1 MSTRSNQQP
10 DSKHSIVDFYKDVII
25 FRQNQGMW
33 YVKGEHVK
41 MMCSLLNLSYEGNLV
56 GLDEALSSQ
65 YAMELIRKG
74 AKVGY
79 SIGGDEDPNIIRML
93 KANTSKTQPKPR
105 PRIESTT
112 IGISPELLV
121 GQKELARWMRSK
133 QMNKPSTKDLI
144 DTIKEYLVTNNT
156 RAIADYGTLFVYRLG
171 HDMYEIDELTT
182 VPWSVLEALLVAA
195 YQTGRMIK
203 CELVEPKGRR
213 KRGRKPQ
220 RVQITLSE
228 PVEYGQLSLEL

>member
-1 MSTRSNQQP
+1 MSTRSSQQ
-10 DSKHSIVDFYKDVII
+10 SESRQLIDFYKDVII

-41 MMCSLLNLSYEGNLV
+41 MMCSILNLSYEGNLI
-56 GLDEALSSQ
+56 GLDEALCSQ
-65 YAMELIRKG
+65 YVMELVRKG

-93 KANTSKTQPKPR
+93 KANTSKPQLKPKPK
-105 PRIESTT
+105 IESTS

-121 GQKELARWMRSK
+121 GQKELARWARSK
-133 QMNKPSTKDLI
+133 QMNRPATQELI
-144 DTIKEYLVTNNT
+144 NTMKECLVTNNT
-156 RAIADYGTLFVYRLG
+156 KALADYGTLYVYQVY
-171 HDMYEIDELTT
+171 DMYEIDELTT
-182 VPWSVLEALLVAA
+182 IPWSVVDALLVAA

-213 KRGRKPQ
+213 KRGRKPH
-220 RVQITLSE
+220 REQITVSE
-228 PVEYGQLSLEL
+228 PVQYGQIRFEL